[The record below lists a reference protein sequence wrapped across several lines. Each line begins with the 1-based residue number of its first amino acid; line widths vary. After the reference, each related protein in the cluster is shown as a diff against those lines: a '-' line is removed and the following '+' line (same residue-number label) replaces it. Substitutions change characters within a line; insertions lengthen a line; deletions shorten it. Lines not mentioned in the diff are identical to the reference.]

1 MSALL
6 LGHDD
11 PEVVLWQGDPRWADM
26 GVGLSSTVRMP
37 AAGCVIVAITMA
49 RRIVL
54 GDRRATPRQVR
65 DAGLR
70 AKPPAWEPA
79 QPAAAYIGRLARAN
93 GFACADLPFADD
105 ADDDYDDLESGA
117 ARGLILGALRS
128 GGAALV
134 WVDTDAADAD
144 KRAKHWALVYAA
156 TIRDVATHD
165 GVIVLADSASAGNRR
180 DPSADVPP
188 GIEGLD
194 LRTMSGTVMWGS
206 RPRAYQVR
214 AVRSLIPA

>member
-1 MSALL
+1 VIL

-11 PEVVLWQGDPRWADM
+11 PDVVLWQGDPRWEDM

-37 AAGCVIVAITMA
+37 AAGCVIAAITMA

-79 QPAAAYIGRLARAN
+79 QPASAFIGRLARAN

-105 ADDDYDDLESGA
+105 ADDDYDDLESGT
-117 ARGLILGALRS
+117 ARQLILDALRAK
-128 GGAALV
+128 GAALV
-134 WVDTDAADAD
+134 WVDTDMLDGD
-144 KRAKHWALVYAA
+144 KRAKHWVLVHAA
-156 TIRDVATHD
+156 TIRDEAKHD
-165 GVIVLADSASAGNRR
+165 GVLHICDSATAGGKPT
-180 DPSADVPP
+180 DFGVPP

-194 LRTMSGTVMWGS
+194 LRTLSGVVMWGK
-206 RPRAYQVR
+206 RPRPYQVR
-214 AVRSLIPA
+214 AVRQLLPA